1 VFGLDLID
9 LIVIAVYFVV
19 ILLIGFRAM
28 RHIRNQEDYFLGG
41 RRFGKL
47 VQIFTAFGQG
57 TSADSAVGTT
67 TTTYNNGASGIWS
80 ALLFLWGTP
89 IYWLTSPWYRRLRIL
104 TLGDFFEE
112 RFGSKRMAGFYAVI
126 ASLWLMSFIA
136 IGMKAV
142 TVTVLGVTQKAQSE
156 LTSDE
161 LAEYNRAVDWEKLQ
175 DLKGQNKLTTQQQQQ
190 LKQLDIQKPHKE
202 FSHINENILI
212 WTICLVVFLYAIAGG
227 LEAAMYTDLLQGF
240 FIIVLSV
247 ILIPFGL
254 AKVNTRFGGSG
265 PLDAI
270 RTIHHQ
276 LPEWYFDIFGSA
288 KTLDFTWYYIASI
301 SVLIAINVAVQANQ
315 MNAIGSAKDELTAR
329 IGFTTGCFL
338 KRFCTVLWG
347 VTGLIAI
354 ALYSKQIEN
363 SDLVWGHATRELL
376 GGLGLGLVGLMI
388 ACLLAALMS
397 SADMMMIT
405 ASGVLTR
412 NLYRPMFANLSEKHY
427 VFVGRIL
434 GGVVLIGAALLASWF
449 DTILQLLKFI
459 WEFNA
464 ILAAA
469 FWCGMKWRRTTRIGA
484 WSSMVITMIIFAVLP
499 IILPICSGS
508 LRNHEYLIKQTDP
521 KPITRTY
528 TAHQMDVDERIEQ
541 IKCWNE
547 LTVQKKATTPLPDR
561 IEVGQA
567 IEKTIIPPRKSVFW
581 SKGIKEVDGQAQ
593 GQGLLYV
600 EMIVVDQFVD
610 LSELPYA
617 KVETIRTLLKI
628 FLPFSV
634 IIIVSLLTRPDDKQQ
649 LERFYVKMR
658 TPVHVDKKVDQMEM
672 EISLANPNRFHERL
686 LLPNSQFEI
695 FKWNR
700 VDTIGFVLSVLTVFG
715 IIGMLYVL
723 LNIGS

>member
-19 ILLIGFRAM
+19 VLLIGFRAM

-89 IYWLTSPWYRRLRIL
+89 IYWLTSPWYRRLRVL

-156 LTSDE
+156 LTSE
-161 LAEYNRAVDWEKLQ
+161 EMAEYNRAVDWERLQ
-175 DLKGQNKLTTQQQQQ
+175 DLKGQNKLTAQQQQQ
-190 LKQLDIQKPHKE
+190 LEQLEIQKPRKE

-254 AKVNTRFGGSG
+254 AKVNTMFGGSG

-347 VTGLIAI
+347 MTGLIAI
-354 ALYSKQIEN
+354 ALYSKQIDN

-412 NLYRPMFANLSEKHY
+412 NLYRPMFSNLSERHY

-484 WSSMVITMIIFAVLP
+484 WSSMIITMIIFAVLP
-499 IILPICSGS
+499 IVLPICSGS
-508 LRNHEYLIKQTDP
+508 LRNNNYLIKQTDP
-521 KPITRTY
+521 KPLTRTY
-528 TAHQMDVDERIEQ
+528 TAHQMDVDERNKQ
-541 IKCWNE
+541 IKRWE
-547 LTVQKKATTPLPDR
+547 EMTEREKTTTPRPDS
-561 IEVGQA
+561 IEAGQT
-567 IEKTIIPPRKSVFW
+567 IEKTIVPPRKSVFW
-581 SKGIKEVDGQAQ
+581 SKGIKEVEGRAQ

-600 EMIVVDQFVD
+600 EMVVVDQFVD

-634 IIIVSLLTRPDDKQQ
+634 IIIVSLLTRPDDKQR

-658 TPVHVDKKVDQMEM
+658 TPVHVDKKVDQIEM
-672 EISLANPNRFHERL
+672 GNSLANPDRFRERL

-700 VDTIGFVLSVLTVFG
+700 VDAIGFILSVLTVFG

-723 LNIGS
+723 LSIGS

>member
-9 LIVIAVYFVV
+9 LIVIVVYFLIV
-19 ILLIGFRAM
+19 LLIGFRAM

-89 IYWLTSPWYRRLRIL
+89 VYWLTSPWYRRLRVL

-142 TVTVLGVTQKAQSE
+142 TVTVLGVTQKTQSDLTAEE
-156 LTSDE
+156 LT
-161 LAEYNRAVDWEKLQ
+161 EYNRAVEMEKLQ
-175 DLKGQNKLTTQQQQQ
+175 DLKGQDKLTAQQQQQ
-190 LKQLDIQKPHKE
+190 LKQLEIQKSRKE

-240 FIIVLSV
+240 FIIILSV

-254 AKVNTRFGGSG
+254 AKVNTMFGGSG

-347 VTGLIAI
+347 MTGLIAI
-354 ALYSKQIEN
+354 ALYSKQIDN

-484 WSSMVITMIIFAVLP
+484 WSSMIITMIVFA
-499 IILPICSGS
+499 ILPIVLPLLGGS
-508 LRNHEYLIKQTDP
+508 IRNNRYLIKQTDP

-528 TAHQMDVDERIEQ
+528 TAHPMDVDQRNEQIERWAEMTEQEKETTARPERI
-541 IKCWNE
+541 
-547 LTVQKKATTPLPDR
+547 V
-561 IEVGQA
+561 VGQT
-567 IEKTIIPPRKSVFW
+567 IKKTIVPPKKSVFW
-581 SKGIKEVDGQAQ
+581 SKGIKEVEGHTQ

-610 LSELPYA
+610 LAELPYA

-634 IIIVSLLTRPDDKQQ
+634 IIIVSLLTRTDDKQR

-658 TPVHVDKKVDQMEM
+658 TPVHVDKNVDQMEM
-672 EISLANPNRFHERL
+672 EKSLADPNRFRERL

-695 FKWNR
+695 FKWDR
-700 VDTIGFVLSVLTVFG
+700 IDAIGFVLSVLTVFG
-715 IIGMLYVL
+715 IIGMLYLL
-723 LNIGS
+723 LNIGN